1 MLKLNFHKKEKKNL
15 HFHENSVFFYFSLP
29 FSVVKFHNLF
39 LSPHLGHHIFLV
51 RVRIMTQGAKKKK
64 RQQKKKNSKDKI
76 SEDKIIE
83 KISALWEQER
93 LQECLDFIIS
103 LDDEGLK
110 NLKVYSVKVHVLAS
124 LRRFEEVLALQ
135 KRLEEFGHK
144 TTLALSVWFMFAY
157 ANRKQNN
164 ILEAYLLYIY
174 VHDQKGAVHVDDEIF
189 KGCLKWIKRLQP
201 KVQPD
206 LDRIAVERANKFLDD
221 ERAASSSTKAPASSS
236 TKAATSST
244 QGCIHPTKA
253 ASTPTKAAS
262 TSTLVASASTLAIP
276 SLTLDPSPLV
286 VDASSQKMMKFT
298 EDGVIYFEMTQLDEF
313 SYLGVMKIG
322 GSFFPKSYIKIGE
335 NSTSDVS
342 IRLKKNSC
350 LLKIEFSMYFH
361 SLSSRV
367 AIVEPVRP
375 VKAFFELKLEDFKS
389 KAMAQTCKKWWEYI
403 KDDFLSIFRGVICGM
418 LAIYSDQKV
427 CSDFEKSLYVTEE
440 GEAKIFHISQ
450 EKFTFSQAQKEV
462 YDLLSII
469 EGVITLI
476 RTRSRPDLETWR
488 KEFELSY
495 ELPLEL
501 VHFLNSLRVRKI
513 CDSIHPMFLID
524 HPFFWSINHRVSFIQ
539 SLKEAIKERLIKKN
553 LFDAEMTRNFRTQNW
568 RIEVSNDMLLS
579 AIYNYKGHDFYD
591 RPIHVI
597 NFIHAVFSHAN
608 DYQYDTI
615 CGKEG
620 GLTLEERESQHANAI
635 IN

>member
-1 MLKLNFHKKEKKNL
+1 MTDKLRVKK
-15 HFHENSVFFYFSLP
+15 
-29 FSVVKFHNLF
+29 
-39 LSPHLGHHIFLV
+39 
-51 RVRIMTQGAKKKK
+51 MTQGATKKK

-76 SEDKIIE
+76 SEDEITK

-103 LDDEGLK
+103 LDDEWLK
-110 NLKVYSVKVHVLAS
+110 NLKVYSMKVHALVGLK
-124 LRRFEEVLALQ
+124 RFEEVLALQ

-144 TTLALSVWFMFAY
+144 TTLALGEWFMFAY

-164 ILEAYLLYIY
+164 ILEAYLLYKY
-174 VHDQKGAVHVDDEIF
+174 VHDQKGAVCVDDEAF
-189 KGCLKWIKRLQP
+189 KNCLKWIKRLQS

-206 LDRIAVERANKFLDD
+206 LDRIAVERASKFLDD

-244 QGCIHPTKA
+244 QGCIHPTDKV

-276 SLTLDPSPLV
+276 SLTLDPSSLG

-322 GSFFPKSYIKIGE
+322 GSSFPKSYIKIGE

-375 VKAFFELKLEDFKS
+375 VKVFFELKLEDFKS
-389 KAMAQTCKKWWEYI
+389 EAMAQTCKKWWEYI

-427 CSDFEKSLYVTEE
+427 CSDLEKSLYVTEE
-440 GEAKIFHISQ
+440 GEAKILHISQ

-462 YDLLSII
+462 SDLLSII

-476 RTRSRPDLETWR
+476 RPRSRPDLETWR

-495 ELPLEL
+495 ELPSEL
-501 VHFLNSLRVRKI
+501 GHFFK
-513 CDSIHPMFLID
+513 
-524 HPFFWSINHRVSFIQ
+524 Q
-539 SLKEAIKERLIKKN
+539 LK
-553 LFDAEMTRNFRTQNW
+553 
-568 RIEVSNDMLLS
+568 
-579 AIYNYKGHDFYD
+579 
-591 RPIHVI
+591 
-597 NFIHAVFSHAN
+597 
-608 DYQYDTI
+608 
-615 CGKEG
+615 
-620 GLTLEERESQHANAI
+620 SQENM
-635 IN
+635 